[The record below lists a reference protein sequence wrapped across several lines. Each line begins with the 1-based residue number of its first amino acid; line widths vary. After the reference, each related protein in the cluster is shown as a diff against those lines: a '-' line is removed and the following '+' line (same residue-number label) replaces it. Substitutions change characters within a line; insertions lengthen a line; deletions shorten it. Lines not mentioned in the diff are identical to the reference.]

1 MSLLRSSKRW
11 AREKVRG
18 AADLRT
24 MRRHRTSEMI
34 QPGQPWRR
42 DWGVTIITF
51 VVMGLVV
58 AGAGIVFVWFMLA
71 LLGQHSGA
79 L

>member
-1 MSLLRSSKRW
+1 
-11 AREKVRG
+11 
-18 AADLRT
+18 
-24 MRRHRTSEMI
+24 MI